1 MNRNVFRYLFVV
13 AMMFSALT
21 ANQAEAAPRRRGLIG
36 PIIDLVK
43 SIGKGGKKT
52 EIPAPNV
59 IENRERIHPSYT
71 QCPFCKGSGK
81 IRVFF
86 GDSSC
91 SNCGGTGKLKTYSSF
106 R

>member
-52 EIPAPNV
+52 EIPVPKV
-59 IENRERIHPSYT
+59 IENREQYT

-81 IRVFF
+81 IRVSF